1 MLAGLC
7 KHQLNRPRTIQTL
20 TTSSSRRPPSLT
32 SASCSRWAS
41 RPATKDSGTI
51 ASPTVTTGIKS
62 LVDQVDQIK
71 DSLRSAIRE
80 LSTIVDTVKANERE
94 KRTTEKEI
102 EAIRTKLRQIQNVT
116 I

>member
-1 MLAGLC
+1 
-7 KHQLNRPRTIQTL
+7 
-20 TTSSSRRPPSLT
+20 
-32 SASCSRWAS
+32 
-41 RPATKDSGTI
+41 
-51 ASPTVTTGIKS
+51 
-62 LVDQVDQIK
+62 VDQVDQIK